1 MIIPLNLG
9 ADSYDIVLE
18 RGALEKASEYLDL
31 NRRALIVTDSGVP
44 KEYAEKVLSLCKSG
58 SIFTV
63 PRGEDSK
70 NFDNFRKIMSKMLS
84 LGFTRGDCVIAVGG
98 GVVGDL
104 AGFSAACYMRGV
116 DFYNIP
122 TTLLSQ
128 VDSSI
133 GGKTAIDLD
142 GVKNIVG
149 AFYQPKCVLI
159 DPDTLKTLD
168 SRQLKSGLCEAIK
181 MAAAC
186 DGELFELIEKSENL
200 EADLPTIIERSLII
214 KRDVVEK
221 DPKERGIRKVLNFG
235 HTVGHA
241 IEANR
246 GGALLHGE
254 CVALGMIPMSGEG
267 AKTRII
273 NLLKKYDIPYEITDN
288 PDDLLSFIT
297 HDKKMQSGAVS
308 AVYCGDIGKF
318 ELRNMTPEEI
328 LGKLSR

>member
-9 ADSYDIVLE
+9 SDSYNIILE
-18 RGALEKASEYLDL
+18 RGALDKAHRYLDL

-44 KEYAEKVLSLCKSG
+44 KEYSKTVLSQCSGG
-58 SIFTV
+58 SIVTIKQ
-63 PRGEDSK
+63 GEDSK
-70 NFDNFRKIMSKMLS
+70 SFDNFRNIMSKMLS

-104 AGFSAACYMRGV
+104 AGFSAACYMRGI

-133 GGKTAIDLD
+133 GGKTAVDLD

-168 SRQLKSGLCEAIK
+168 GRQLKSGLCEAVK
-181 MAAAC
+181 MAATC
-186 DGELFELIEKSENL
+186 GGELFELIEKSENL
-200 EADLPTIIERSLII
+200 TEDLPKIIERSLII
-214 KRDVVEK
+214 KRDIVEN
-221 DPKERGIRKVLNFG
+221 DPKERGLRKVLNFG

-241 IEANR
+241 IEALH
-246 GGALLHGE
+246 GGELLHGE
-254 CVALGMIPMSGEG
+254 CVARGMVPMSGER
-267 AKTRII
+267 AKARII
-273 NLLKKYDIPYEITDN
+273 NVLKKYDIPYEITDN
-288 PDDLLSFIT
+288 PEDLLSFII
-297 HDKKMQSGAVS
+297 HDKKMHSGTVS
-308 AVYCGDIGKF
+308 AVYCDDIGKF

-328 LGKLSR
+328 LRKLSR